1 MSFWADFQCLFE
13 ITLYVGEFILNIQI
27 NHLPLFQSHSCANQ
41 IPSNRLEKKSQ
52 ELVRVVNYLN
62 SVKMQMNFEASKLA
76 AAAGWSITLSSRHSH
91 GFRISKKK
99 VCQKFANPNTF
110 FIMKNAK
117 RHPLQHECNEYNFF
131 PTKYVDF
138 KTRLNCGW
146 PYMWYEIVKDVY
158 CLYPT

>member
-1 MSFWADFQCLFE
+1 MVILRRLQLYFICWRVYIQYSNQSSTTFSKPFMRKSDTIKSF
-13 ITLYVGEFILNIQI
+13 
-27 NHLPLFQSHSCANQ
+27 
-41 IPSNRLEKKSQ
+41 RKKKSQ

-76 AAAGWSITLSSRHSH
+76 AAAGWSSITLSSRHSH

-131 PTKYVDF
+131 SQ
-138 KTRLNCGW
+138 N
-146 PYMWYEIVKDVY
+146 M
-158 CLYPT
+158 

>member
-1 MSFWADFQCLFE
+1 MSFLADETSNVYLKL
-13 ITLYVGEFILNIQI
+13 LYMLESSYSIFKSIIY
-27 NHLPLFQSHSCANQ
+27 HFFQSHSCANQ

-91 GFRISKKK
+91 GFRISQKKA
-99 VCQKFANPNTF
+99 CQKFANHNTF

-117 RHPLQHECNEYNFF
+117 RHPLQHLCNEYNFF
-131 PTKYVDF
+131 SAKYVDF
-138 KTRLNCGW
+138 KTRLNCG
-146 PYMWYEIVKDVY
+146 
-158 CLYPT
+158 